1 MAYVK
6 YENLKTPNEVLEKM
20 CEYVKTRGY
29 TVIEDIKDDL
39 NVWDMSSTDGKK
51 FVFMDKSNT
60 YYVHVRSANGTNIF
74 GDDDASMDSKFI
86 SGGADCDPAYY
97 GIGMTVSEGYS
108 KTQRWYN
115 QYLAPNK
122 FKGTE
127 IQAVWIPI
135 NDRSSIT
142 DTELM
147 YTLYC
152 NEVTTPTDTLVFSV
166 VAQNTKSNAFIGYDR
181 RAVHLVFGCLYKY
194 DNWTGGAFFSGS
206 STPSLMKEA
215 AKYYELPLKTATDED
230 IEKAHFTYKSDGILP
245 VLSSG
250 SISNTFLRI
259 DIDDAPK
266 ESRGYVYWASSG
278 TDNVTGKPLSV
289 SIRVNKGGNGAVPHY
304 GYMQSS
310 SPTDW
315 GHNINTLNCITLN
328 MPIYFSVRVDPD
340 ALNNYAG
347 AGQVTGVYYVS
358 MLNMQTGY
366 TYEMSY
372 PKSNDL
378 CQVFS
383 ESCRRDK
390 YGFDGIS
397 IRQSED
403 DSDSMTGD
411 ITTDTTS
418 LAK

>member
-86 SGGADCDPAYY
+86 SSGADCDPAYY

-181 RAVHLVFGCLYKY
+181 RAVHLVFGCLY
-194 DNWTGGAFFSGS
+194 
-206 STPSLMKEA
+206 
-215 AKYYELPLKTATDED
+215 
-230 IEKAHFTYKSDGILP
+230 
-245 VLSSG
+245 
-250 SISNTFLRI
+250 
-259 DIDDAPK
+259 
-266 ESRGYVYWASSG
+266 
-278 TDNVTGKPLSV
+278 
-289 SIRVNKGGNGAVPHY
+289 
-304 GYMQSS
+304 
-310 SPTDW
+310 
-315 GHNINTLNCITLN
+315 
-328 MPIYFSVRVDPD
+328 
-340 ALNNYAG
+340 
-347 AGQVTGVYYVS
+347 
-358 MLNMQTGY
+358 
-366 TYEMSY
+366 
-372 PKSNDL
+372 
-378 CQVFS
+378 
-383 ESCRRDK
+383 
-390 YGFDGIS
+390 
-397 IRQSED
+397 
-403 DSDSMTGD
+403 
-411 ITTDTTS
+411 
-418 LAK
+418 